1 MWYELRNRP
10 RSTWSLY
17 GSVVRASERGIRRSE
32 ARFLMGTDNFFFVPR
47 SWQDEKNIFLYFFR
61 LSSSK
66 LTISLISI
74 YWPISLTNRTKN
86 IWLTTIHLTLM
97 MISAQV
103 VKTSVTT
110 TDNSPSQEYTNPDD
124 QTTPSY
130 FTPGSNHLLYFN
142 NCCYMQLPITNR
154 LKEIS
159 LFKWVDTS
167 FTLTDLH
174 KRFLSVSWLAF
185 VKIFLCCW

>member
-1 MWYELRNRP
+1 
-10 RSTWSLY
+10 
-17 GSVVRASERGIRRSE
+17 
-32 ARFLMGTDNFFFVPR
+32 
-47 SWQDEKNIFLYFFR
+47 
-61 LSSSK
+61 
-66 LTISLISI
+66 
-74 YWPISLTNRTKN
+74 
-86 IWLTTIHLTLM
+86 

-124 QTTPSY
+124 QTKPSH
-130 FTPGSNHLLYFN
+130 FTPGSNHLLYFK

-159 LFKWVDTS
+159 PFKWVDTS

-174 KRFLSVSWLAF
+174 KLFESVSWLAF
-185 VKIFLCCW
+185 VKIFFMLLVEVQ